1 MHYLFNHIFCTR
13 GANLFVKDCQG
24 FTPFMVAIE
33 TKQKDILRIMLDSN
47 SNVLVVNGQKDASI
61 VLWALENDH
70 VTLLQVC

>member
-1 MHYLFNHIFCTR
+1 MHLFNHIFCTR
-13 GANLFVKDCQG
+13 GANLFAKDCQG

-33 TKQKDILRIMLDSN
+33 TRRKDILRIMLNPN
-47 SNVLVVNGQKDASI
+47 SNVLDVNGQKNASI

>member
-1 MHYLFNHIFCTR
+1 
-13 GANLFVKDCQG
+13 
-24 FTPFMVAIE
+24 MVAIE

-47 SNVLVVNGQKDASI
+47 VLDVYGQIDASI